1 MRDVSYCLTARN
13 LKKSYKKKFTLDIPE
28 LKIPQGFATAL
39 IGENGAGKSTLL
51 NFLSGIRED
60 YEGDIEFFGKYSDKD
75 RDKVS
80 CPVREMIGY
89 TGSGYY
95 YMPSWTIEGVGDISE
110 MLFAKFHKD
119 RFHDLVRSMRIDP
132 MIPGQSPKVS
142 TLSDGNRMKLEIAG
156 VLARDTDLLLMD
168 EPASPLD
175 PLARD
180 ELCSAIQ
187 KYINEGNG
195 ERSVFFSTHNISDME
210 AVTDYAVIM
219 DEGHILDDGWVED
232 LKEKYLVVKGESSA
246 AEKVR
251 PFLFTESAGEYGFEG
266 MALSDKADALAGF
279 DVKVERP
286 TLSQIAVAVMKHERE
301 KAV

>member
-1 MRDVSYCLTARN
+1 MRDVSYCLMTRN
-13 LKKSYKKKFTLDIPE
+13 LKKSYKKKFTLDIPK
-28 LKIPQGFATAL
+28 LMIPQGFATAL
-39 IGENGAGKSTLL
+39 IGENGAGKTTLL

-60 YEGDIEFFGKYSDKD
+60 YEGEMEFFGKYSDKD
-75 RDKVS
+75 RDKAD

-110 MLFAKFHKD
+110 MLFDSFHKD
-119 RFHDLVRSMRIDP
+119 RFKDLVRSMRVDDFA
-132 MIPGQSPKVS
+132 GKSPKVS
-142 TLSDGNRMKLEIAG
+142 SLSDGNRMKLEIAG

-180 ELCSAIQ
+180 ELCSEIQ

-210 AVTDYAVIM
+210 SVTDYAIIM
-219 DEGHILDDGWVED
+219 DEGHIVEEGWVED
-232 LKEKYLVVKGESSA
+232 LKEKYVVVRGEADA
-246 AEKVR
+246 AASIR
-251 PFLFTESAGEYGFEG
+251 PYLFTENAGEYGFEG
-266 MALSDKADALAGF
+266 VIRADKADALAGF
-279 DVKVERP
+279 DVKLERP